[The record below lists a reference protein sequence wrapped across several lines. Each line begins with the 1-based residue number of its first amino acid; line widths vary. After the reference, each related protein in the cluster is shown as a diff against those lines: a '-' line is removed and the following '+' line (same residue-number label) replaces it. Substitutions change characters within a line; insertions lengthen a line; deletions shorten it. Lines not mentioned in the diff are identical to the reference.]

1 MKITDEQLSA
11 FLDNELD
18 ELQMSLVR
26 DAIAQDDT
34 LCDRLAALSMVDHV
48 VKTAAEQATNSPVPA
63 HIEALCDAEQESNV
77 VSFVEHKTQ
86 NANQK
91 KAIQGSNVRWLRG
104 MAMAASVALVGLLG
118 WQQLMDGQLSGN
130 SEWQQIA
137 AVLDSQTSGQAYQAG
152 AQTVMPQL
160 SFLNKDGALCRQ
172 FTVTGT
178 ERHDAMIACKQ
189 EGSWQQRAAVAL
201 DKPSGQPGEYQ
212 TATSVTALDNVLDE
226 IMQGAPL
233 NREQEQ
239 NAIQTNWQ
247 Q

>member
-18 ELQMSLVR
+18 EQQMSRVR

-63 HIEALCDAEQESNV
+63 HLEALCDAEQESNV
-77 VSFVEHKTQ
+77 ASFVRCKTQ
-86 NANQK
+86 NADQK
-91 KAIQGSNVRWLRG
+91 TVAQGSNVRWLRG

-118 WQQLMDGQLSGN
+118 WQQLMDGQSSGN
-130 SEWQQIA
+130 SEWQQVA

-152 AQTVMPQL
+152 VQTVMPQL

-178 ERHDAMIACKQ
+178 ERYDAMIACKL

-201 DKPSGQPGEYQ
+201 DKPVGQLGEYQ
-212 TATSVTALDNVLDE
+212 TAASVTELDNVLDE

>member
-1 MKITDEQLSA
+1 MKITDEQLSG

-18 ELQMSLVR
+18 EQQMSLVR

-77 VSFVEHKTQ
+77 VSFVERKTQ
-86 NANQK
+86 NDDQK
-91 KAIQGSNVRWLRG
+91 TVVQGSNVRWLRG

-118 WQQLMDGQLSGN
+118 WQQLMDGQSSGN
-130 SEWQQIA
+130 SEWQQVA

-172 FTVTGT
+172 FTVIGT

-189 EGSWQQRAAVAL
+189 AGNWQQRAAVAL
-201 DKPSGQPGEYQ
+201 DMPVGQPGEYQ
-212 TATSVTALDNVLDE
+212 TATSETALDNVLDE
-226 IMQGAPL
+226 IMLGAPL